1 MKARLA
7 SLLQG
12 LRQPRPTLSASLWQQ
27 TLAHSPVF
35 RHLSAQ
41 ERERLKTLS
50 QDFLRE
56 KEFTG
61 AAGLELSDPMRVHI
75 AAQACLPILE
85 LGLAAYRDWVG
96 VIVYPAEFIIPRQIM
111 DESGVVHEYED
122 TASGEAWEG
131 GPVILSWQDS
141 QMEDEGYNV
150 IIHEFAHK
158 LDMLNGEVDG
168 IPALHSGLQLDEWK
182 TTLQASYEDFCKRV
196 DRNDDPA
203 LDPAL
208 DPILDPILDPYGA
221 EHPSEFF
228 AVSSEAF
235 FGNPEGLGA
244 LYPRWYE
251 LLSRYYRQNP
261 LERRLTSP

>member
-1 MKARLA
+1 MKGFLA
-7 SLLQG
+7 KLLQV
-12 LRQPRPTLSASLWQQ
+12 LRKPPPSIPDGLWQQ
-27 TLAHSPVF
+27 TLAGSPVF
-35 RHLSAQ
+35 RHLNKADHI
-41 ERERLKTLS
+41 RLKTLS
-50 QDFLRE
+50 QEFLQT
-56 KEFTG
+56 KQFSG
-61 AAGLELSDPMRVHI
+61 AAGLELTDPMLVHI

-96 VIVYPAEFIIPRQIM
+96 VIVYPEEFVIPRQIM

-141 QMEDEGYNV
+141 QMENESYNV

-168 IPALHSGLQLDEWK
+168 IPALHSGLKYNEWEE
-182 TTLQASYEDFCKRV
+182 TLLACYEDFCERV
-196 DRNDDPA
+196 EQDQELA
-203 LDPAL
+203 
-208 DPILDPILDPYGA
+208 LDPYGA

-228 AVSSEAF
+228 AVSSETF
-235 FGNPEGLGA
+235 FANPEGLET

-251 LLSRYYRQNP
+251 LLRRYYCQDP
-261 LERRLTSP
+261 LQRPTSP